1 MPGSKKRARKRA
13 RKRAAKRRRVTF
25 STAVT
30 TQVIPPSDPPRTG
43 RTRGGKGGAREQF
56 AAAQR
61 ALGQEELNVRH
72 QCGHVLEDLAR
83 RVQANVTAE
92 LDYDAAR
99 KEQLALYPP
108 VSVDAATEVA
118 RRARRLDSQNS
129 AAVVSGLSGCFVS

>member
-1 MPGSKKRARKRA
+1 MPGPKKKARKRA

-25 STAVT
+25 SKAVT
-30 TQVIPPSDPPRTG
+30 TQVIPSSDPPRTE

-72 QCGHVLEDLAR
+72 QCGHTLEDVIR
-83 RVQANVTAE
+83 QVQANVTAE
-92 LDYDAAR
+92 LNYDAAR

-108 VSVDAATEVA
+108 ASVSAATEA
-118 RRARRLDSQNS
+118 AHRPRSGDRGFQGNS
-129 AAVVSGLSGCFVS
+129 